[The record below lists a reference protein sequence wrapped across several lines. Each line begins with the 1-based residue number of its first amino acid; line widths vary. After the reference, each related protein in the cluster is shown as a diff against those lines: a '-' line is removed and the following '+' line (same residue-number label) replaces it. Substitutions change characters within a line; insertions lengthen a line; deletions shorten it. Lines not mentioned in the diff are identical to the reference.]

1 MICYIMIYCFFI
13 LYHIVYYILQILYT
27 LYCVCNEN
35 MCALVYNRNM
45 MFDIHCFIF
54 RLYCDVLIYVHIYY
68 HNVRCYLY
76 VVYSH
81 TGIHVF
87 SCFGGTAGFQH
98 SFLSLVISQRTASWN
113 QVIWFMILMFHSA
126 VFALSLVRPHK
137 PNFPIARWLWF
148 QTPRFQRTPHTN
160 SGFKCRV
167 HDHTDHTHPNLGWK
181 SYHQWN
187 TTWLQRPVTSGLSL
201 LFSTNK

>member
-35 MCALVYNRNM
+35 MCALVYNHNM

-54 RLYCDVLIYVHIYY
+54 RLYYDVLIYVHIYY

-87 SCFGGTAGFQH
+87 SCFGCTAGFQH
-98 SFLSLVISQRTASWN
+98 SFLSLVISQRTAPEPSHL
-113 QVIWFMILMFHSA
+113 VYDTDVS
-126 VFALSLVRPHK
+126 LSFLCP
-137 PNFPIARWLWF
+137 FSG
-148 QTPRFQRTPHTN
+148 QT
-160 SGFKCRV
+160 S
-167 HDHTDHTHPNLGWK
+167 
-181 SYHQWN
+181 
-187 TTWLQRPVTSGLSL
+187 
-201 LFSTNK
+201 